1 MTITPADIRDRA
13 YKARVSMNQLMKR
26 AGVPNSTFWRWETG
40 RVQIRPSTVDRLVAA
55 LEAFEAERNAA

>member
-1 MTITPADIRDRA
+1 MTITPAEIRARA
-13 YKARVSMNQLMKR
+13 YEARVPIDHLTKR
-26 AGVPNSTFWRWETG
+26 AGMPNSTFWRWETG